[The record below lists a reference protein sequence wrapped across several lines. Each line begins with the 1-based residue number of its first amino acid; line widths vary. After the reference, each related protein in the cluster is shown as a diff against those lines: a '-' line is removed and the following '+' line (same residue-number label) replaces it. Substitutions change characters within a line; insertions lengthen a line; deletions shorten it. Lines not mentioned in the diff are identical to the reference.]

1 MSSRPSQKDGIEMP
15 ISTRK
20 VTILS
25 VQPNWR
31 TAETTPASR
40 PRIEQSTS
48 DVPAR
53 ISVAEKRSSTSSMTG
68 RLRL

>member
-1 MSSRPSQKDGIEMP
+1 MP

-31 TAETTPASR
+31 TAETTPARS
-40 PRIEQSTS
+40 PNTEHSTS
-48 DVPAR
+48 AVPAR
-53 ISVAEKRSSTSSMTG
+53 ISVAEKRSITSSITG